1 MAWTSKTKW
10 SAADAECQ
18 FGFGQSVG
26 LASSKSGS
34 FGADMNLWLSAA
46 AIKLHC
52 RLEDRRIIQ
61 RPTRSSIPA
70 MRACFCD

>member
-26 LASSKSGS
+26 LASSKSG
-34 FGADMNLWLSAA
+34 FVRRWHEPMAERCCNKVPLSA
-46 AIKLHC
+46 
-52 RLEDRRIIQ
+52 
-61 RPTRSSIPA
+61 
-70 MRACFCD
+70 